1 MHFLHCIKISS
12 FCRGAVALLH
22 DNPNF
27 SRATGYR
34 TAARIKFNQNY
45 KKKKNNKIKQ
55 LIRDQQRAPMG
66 RGRKNFS

>member
-27 SRATGYR
+27 SRATGY
-34 TAARIKFNQNY
+34 TELQLELSLFKITTTT
-45 KKKKNNKIKQ
+45 KKKQ

-66 RGRKNFS
+66 SGRKNLS